1 MASICYFLTYIF
13 ETLISIMYF
22 SQKSERKYS
31 NIYILM
37 GAIASV
43 VVQFALSLS
52 GIHYLNLLAF
62 VFCNFLFCILLY
74 KTTILQSLFNV
85 LVLSSAMLITE
96 LCVFYISRFVFGI
109 SISEHTNNNLTLW
122 MQMASSKLLYFLVA
136 YLIAKLSTKENRN
149 RKKFHKSISLIL
161 LPLAS
166 ISILLGIVR
175 ITELFTLPNS
185 VFLILS
191 IATFMLLYSNFIV
204 FWVHESTIK
213 TEKENMEYKLQTQ
226 KAELDIEYYTI
237 LQNQYENSNILIH
250 DIKRHLLSIK
260 ELANQND
267 CTSINTYIDNLYDEY
282 QIKYLKKYSN
292 HRIIN
297 AIINRY
303 MTLCKDVDIDFY
315 CDVRDIDFSFISDA
329 NLTSILDNLLEN
341 AFEATKNS
349 KNKTIELS
357 IRKTNVNFVVIQLE
371 NSCSQSP
378 KLKKGELQTTKANKD
393 IHGYGI
399 KSIKRITKDY
409 DGMINYSYDPE
420 MMIFTFTVVL
430 NASK

>member
-1 MASICYFLTYIF
+1 MAYICYILTYIF

-22 SQKSERKYS
+22 SQKSECKHS
-31 NIYILM
+31 NIHIVM
-37 GAIASV
+37 GSTASV
-43 VVQFALSLS
+43 VIQFALSLS
-52 GIHYLNLLAF
+52 GIHYLNLLASIL
-62 VFCNFLFCILLY
+62 CNFLFCLLLY
-74 KTTILQSLFNV
+74 KTTIFQSLFNV
-85 LVLSSAMLITE
+85 LVLASTMLITE

-122 MQMASSKLLYFLVA
+122 IQMASSKLLYFLVA
-136 YLIAKLSTKENRN
+136 YLIANLSTKENRTN
-149 RKKFHKSISLIL
+149 LLKSLSLIL

-166 ISILLGIVR
+166 ISVLLGIVR
-175 ITELFTLPNS
+175 ITELFTLPDS

-191 IATFMLLYSNFIV
+191 VATFLLLYSNLIV
-204 FWVHESTIK
+204 FWVHESIIK

-260 ELANQND
+260 ELANVND
-267 CTSINTYIDNLYDEY
+267 CDNINAYIDNLYNEY

-292 HRIIN
+292 HPIIN

-303 MTLCKDVDIDFY
+303 MMLCKDLGIDFY
-315 CDVRDIDFSFISDA
+315 CDVRDIDFSFISNA

-341 AFEATKNS
+341 AFEATKES

-399 KSIKRITKDY
+399 KSIKRIAKDY
-409 DGMINYSYDPE
+409 DGMINHSYDPE
-420 MMIFTFTVVL
+420 TMIFTFTVVL

>member
-1 MASICYFLTYIF
+1 MASICYILTYIF

-31 NIYILM
+31 NIHIVMGTIVSVIL
-37 GAIASV
+37 
-43 VVQFALSLS
+43 QFALSLS

-62 VFCNFLFCILLY
+62 AVCNFLLCFLLY

-85 LVLSSAMLITE
+85 LVLSSTMLITE
-96 LCVFYISRFVFGI
+96 LCVFYISSFVFGI

-122 MQMASSKLLYFLVA
+122 IQMACSKLLYFLVA
-136 YLIAKLSTKENRN
+136 YLIAKLSTKENSN
-149 RKKFHKSISLIL
+149 RTNFNKSLSLIL

-175 ITELFTLPNS
+175 TTEIFTLPTS

-191 IATFMLLYSNFIV
+191 ISTFLLLYSNIIV

-226 KAELDIEYYTI
+226 KAELDIEHYTN

-260 ELANQND
+260 ELANQDD
-267 CTSINTYIDNLYDEY
+267 CNKINTYIDNLYDEY

-292 HRIIN
+292 HQIIN

-303 MTLCKDVDIDFY
+303 MMMCKDMGIDFY
-315 CDVRDIDFSFISDA
+315 CDIRDIDFSFISDA

-341 AFEATKNS
+341 AFEAAKS
-349 KNKTIELS
+349 SDNKTIELT

-378 KLKKGELQTTKANKD
+378 KLKKGELQTTKSNKD

-409 DGMINYSYDPE
+409 DGMINHSYNPE
-420 MMIFTFTVVL
+420 TMIFTFTVVL
-430 NASK
+430 NTSK